1 MLVIAKLIGPA
12 EMGKSITS
20 LLYITYSAYLSLG
33 LNSVI
38 VKNFKI
44 LKNKNEQINFLT
56 INFQLLTLLSCLNFF
71 ITYYIFSIEF
81 FFLISI
87 ISIGT
92 LFRSFFSSYF
102 RVIDKTYVL
111 NINNILLSL
120 LLIFATLLFV
130 NNWNDYLYVWALV
143 ILTNLLSYFLF
154 DLKTFS
160 LVLKKSFSIPK
171 KSIIIINT
179 QEGLRL
185 SLLAVLSTIYLSADR
200 LIINNMDISN
210 DLKGSNQLAD
220 NFSTAIFIGV
230 SALIFYFTP
239 NWINNIKNDFSYSN
253 NLFKI
258 ANFSFFIVPVLSF
271 ITFLIGYIV
280 ELYWFTEYVS
290 LSNFVFISTFLKL
303 LILFSGIESLIFIAL
318 DKEIKY
324 FKINIP
330 SLFLVVLTF
339 IYFNF
344 YETDQNKILLVPV
357 ILSLIIVILLFVQRI
372 FIKKILKL

>member
-1 MLVIAKLIGPA
+1 MQN
-12 EMGKSITS
+12 S
-20 LLYITYSAYLSLG
+20 L
-33 LNSVI
+33 
-38 VKNFKI
+38 
-44 LKNKNEQINFLT
+44 
-56 INFQLLTLLSCLNFF
+56 
-71 ITYYIFSIEF
+71 
-81 FFLISI
+81 
-87 ISIGT
+87 
-92 LFRSFFSSYF
+92 
-102 RVIDKTYVL
+102 
-111 NINNILLSL
+111 ILLGQ
-120 LLIFATLLFV
+120 
-130 NNWNDYLYVWALV
+130 LY
-143 ILTNLLSYFLF
+143 T
-154 DLKTFS
+154 
-160 LVLKKSFSIPK
+160 
-171 KSIIIINT
+171 
-179 QEGLRL
+179 
-185 SLLAVLSTIYLSADR
+185 
-200 LIINNMDISN
+200 
-210 DLKGSNQLAD
+210 
-220 NFSTAIFIGV
+220 FIGV

-303 LILFSGIESLIFIAL
+303 LILVSGIESLIFIAL

>member
-1 MLVIAKLIGPA
+1 MLMIAKLIGPA

-33 LNSVI
+33 LNTVI
-38 VKNFKI
+38 VKNFKT

-71 ITYYIFSIEF
+71 ITYYIFSKEI

-120 LLIFATLLFV
+120 LLIFATLLCV

-160 LVLKKSFSIPK
+160 LVLKKSFSLPK

-200 LIINNMDISN
+200 FIINNMDISN
-210 DLKGSNQLAD
+210 DLKGSYQLAD

-303 LILFSGIESLIFIAL
+303 LILVSGIESLIFIAL

-330 SLFLVVLTF
+330 SLFLVVLTS